1 MQISVCDFTNAESS
15 LSRVFTDPIEKG
27 EYLAT
32 MLWMDWKYN
41 KEGYHTMIVEFRTD
55 KGWTG
60 KAIFPEVHN
69 FLNSEAKVN
78 NFFASEAKQA
88 CEVLLGV
95 SEPTYTVSNYELVY
109 SKVGTRFNLLV
120 ENHEASHGGTTQ
132 YFLIR
137 ENPDVLI
144 REEPVDTAE
153 GLVAYI
159 EKTLDRMKAKSRKER
174 FFLELKYAHYEAYE
188 AMEREMLKEELRKE
202 VALEGA

>member
-1 MQISVCDFTNAESS
+1 MHCEPSNSGYFIQISVCDFTDAESS

-32 MLWMDWKYN
+32 MLWMYWKYN
-41 KEGYHTMIVEFRTD
+41 KEGYRTMIVEFRTD

-95 SEPTYTVSNYELVY
+95 SEPTYTVSDYELVY

-120 ENHEASHGGTTQ
+120 ENHE
-132 YFLIR
+132 
-137 ENPDVLI
+137 
-144 REEPVDTAE
+144 
-153 GLVAYI
+153 
-159 EKTLDRMKAKSRKER
+159 
-174 FFLELKYAHYEAYE
+174 
-188 AMEREMLKEELRKE
+188 EEL
-202 VALEGA
+202 

>member
-1 MQISVCDFTNAESS
+1 MQISACDFTDVKFSF
-15 LSRVFTDPIEKG
+15 SRVFTDPIEKG

-32 MLWMDWKYN
+32 MLWMDWQSN

-55 KGWTG
+55 EGWTG
-60 KAIFPEVHN
+60 KAIFPE
-69 FLNSEAKVN
+69 VN

-95 SEPTYTVSNYELVY
+95 SEPTYTVSDYELVY

-120 ENHEASHGGTTQ
+120 ENHEASHGGTIR

-144 REEPVDTAE
+144 REEPADTAE
-153 GLVAYI
+153 GLVAYT
-159 EKTLDRMKAKSRKER
+159 EKTLDRIRAKSRKER
-174 FFLELKYAHYEAYE
+174 IFLERKYAHYEAYE
-188 AMEREMLKEELRKE
+188 AMKREMLKEELRKE
-202 VALEGA
+202 VALEEA

>member
-1 MQISVCDFTNAESS
+1 MQISACDFTDVKFSF
-15 LSRVFTDPIEKG
+15 SRVFTDPIEKG

-32 MLWMDWKYN
+32 MLWMDWQSN

-55 KGWTG
+55 EGWIG
-60 KAIFPEVHN
+60 KAIFPERHN

-95 SEPTYTVSNYELVY
+95 SEPTYTVSDYELVY

-120 ENHEASHGGTTQ
+120 ENHEASHGGTIR

-144 REEPVDTAE
+144 REEPADTAE

-159 EKTLDRMKAKSRKER
+159 GKTLNLIRAKLRKER
-174 FFLELKYAHYEAYE
+174 VFLERKYAHYEAYE
-188 AMEREMLKEELRKE
+188 AMKREMFKEELRKE
-202 VALEGA
+202 VAL

>member
-1 MQISVCDFTNAESS
+1 MQISACDFTDTESS
-15 LSRVFTDPIEKG
+15 FSRVFTDPIEKG

-32 MLWMDWKYN
+32 MLWMDWQSN

-55 KGWTG
+55 EGWTG

-78 NFFASEAKQA
+78 NFFASEAEQA
-88 CEVLLGV
+88 CVVLLGV
-95 SEPTYTVSNYELVY
+95 SEPTYTVSDYELVY

-120 ENHEASHGGTTQ
+120 ENHEASHGGTIQ

-144 REEPVDTAE
+144 REEPADTAE

-159 EKTLDRMKAKSRKER
+159 GKNLDRIRAKSRKEII
-174 FFLELKYAHYEAYE
+174 FLERKCAHYEAYK
-188 AMEREMLKEELRKE
+188 AMKREMLKEKLRKE
-202 VALEGA
+202 VALEEA

>member
-1 MQISVCDFTNAESS
+1 M
-15 LSRVFTDPIEKG
+15 
-27 EYLAT
+27 
-32 MLWMDWKYN
+32 
-41 KEGYHTMIVEFRTD
+41 
-55 KGWTG
+55 
-60 KAIFPEVHN
+60 
-69 FLNSEAKVN
+69 N

-95 SEPTYTVSNYELVY
+95 SEPTYTVSDYELVY

-144 REEPVDTAE
+144 REEPADTAE

-159 EKTLDRMKAKSRKER
+159 EKTLDRMKAKSCKER
-174 FFLELKYAHYEAYE
+174 VFLELKYAHYEAYE

>member
-1 MQISVCDFTNAESS
+1 M
-15 LSRVFTDPIEKG
+15 
-27 EYLAT
+27 
-32 MLWMDWKYN
+32 
-41 KEGYHTMIVEFRTD
+41 
-55 KGWTG
+55 
-60 KAIFPEVHN
+60 
-69 FLNSEAKVN
+69 
-78 NFFASEAKQA
+78 
-88 CEVLLGV
+88 
-95 SEPTYTVSNYELVY
+95 VY

-174 FFLELKYAHYEAYE
+174 IFLELYEAYE
-188 AMEREMLKEELRKE
+188 AMEREMLREELRKE